1 MHGKLSLNDTPDCL
15 VIQTDLDIRGRICF
29 VAANKLFVVN
39 VNGEYPSILELEVIT
54 SRERLDRPK
63 MLLQGIGK
71 WIACYRCSRFF
82 LVGVSEQSLKHAG
95 EFLNVFLLLLNIIVI

>member
-1 MHGKLSLNDTPDCL
+1 MHSKTNVPVSLRYCNRKQRVKGTDLFEIALGSHSAGQKGIVHGKLSLNDTPDCL

-54 SRERLDRPK
+54 YSER
-63 MLLQGIGK
+63 
-71 WIACYRCSRFF
+71 
-82 LVGVSEQSLKHAG
+82 
-95 EFLNVFLLLLNIIVI
+95 